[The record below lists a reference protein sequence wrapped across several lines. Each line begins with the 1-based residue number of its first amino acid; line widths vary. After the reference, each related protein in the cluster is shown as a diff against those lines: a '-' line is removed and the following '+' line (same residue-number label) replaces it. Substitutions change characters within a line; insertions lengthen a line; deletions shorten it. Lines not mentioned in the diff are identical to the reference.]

1 MADPQEQLFEEL
13 ENLLRIRN
21 ECSCRI
27 FSECGLSDMTV
38 RQIAYLRTIDEE
50 GDVTFSRLAEV
61 TNTSKPT
68 VTEMVNRFVRMDC
81 AYREPCPDDGRIAY
95 IHLTEKGKA
104 IAQAEEAAL
113 RRVIERIAASL
124 DEDELDLLVG
134 ILRKVR

>member
-1 MADPQEQLFEEL
+1 MADPREELFEEFEKL
-13 ENLLRIRN
+13 ARIRN

-27 FSECGLSDMTV
+27 FSEYGLSDMTV
-38 RQIAYLRTIDEE
+38 RQIAYLRTIDEQ

-68 VTEMVNRFVRMDC
+68 ITEMINRFVRMEC
-81 AYREPCPDDGRIAY
+81 VCREPCPDDGRIAY

-104 IAQAEEAAL
+104 IAQAERAAL
-113 RRVIERIAASL
+113 RRVIERMADVL
-124 DEDELDLLVG
+124 DEDELDLLAG

>member
-1 MADPQEQLFEEL
+1 MADPREQLFEEFEKL
-13 ENLLRIRN
+13 ARIRN

-38 RQIAYLRTIDEE
+38 RQIAYLRTIDGE

-68 VTEMVNRFVRMDC
+68 ITEMINRFVRMEC
-81 AYREPCPDDGRIAY
+81 VYRKASPDDGRIAY
-95 IHLTEKGKA
+95 IHLTEKGKM
-104 IAQAEEAAL
+104 IAQAEQAAL
-113 RRVIERIAASL
+113 RRVIERMAEEL

-134 ILRKVR
+134 ILRKIR